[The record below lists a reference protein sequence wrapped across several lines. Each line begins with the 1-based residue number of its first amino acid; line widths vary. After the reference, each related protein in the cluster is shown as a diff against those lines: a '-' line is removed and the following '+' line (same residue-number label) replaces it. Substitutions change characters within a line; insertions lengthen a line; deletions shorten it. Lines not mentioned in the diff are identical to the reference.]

1 MQGGKICFNIRMKRK
16 MTIGDWGAEVLSR
29 AMDPVWEI
37 PAAIVL
43 AIRFAVVEGFR
54 WRFLGLILFIDAV
67 VPMIFFLT
75 MLQHKQIKDWDIQ
88 NRRQR
93 IPLYLF
99 TLVCHLGGLWLAQ
112 ELGKTELVAIL
123 GVYYAI
129 AIIFF
134 LITLFWKVS
143 LHAGVNAVLITT
155 LNVFYN
161 WKYWWLYGLLILVM
175 WARVYQKHHS
185 LVQVIVGAG
194 LAMIITF
201 VGLNLVV

>member
-1 MQGGKICFNIRMKRK
+1 MKRK